1 MTAARLEGAAVCRQL
16 HLPASVGAPDQALTR
31 RCEQSCAPSDGDET
45 QPAVEACSIEV
56 PAMPVGVAHEVGHLR
71 GSGTPD
77 RAVAV
82 ARCVAFPQKSIQQ
95 AHIGQQ
101 PARSGWQRLSDPRRS
116 THSTLDRYHPA
127 ARRQIERR
135 HRSGGAGAQD
145 QDIGLDRSAQ
155 RLIPCGKRRTLS
167 IPERSS
173 SSAARGPTAAAT
185 ACAAGCRSSTS
196 TTDGNGP
203 LVGPARVST
212 TPIWSK

>member
-1 MTAARLEGAAVCRQL
+1 
-16 HLPASVGAPDQALTR
+16 
-31 RCEQSCAPSDGDET
+31 
-45 QPAVEACSIEV
+45 
-56 PAMPVGVAHEVGHLR
+56 MPVGIAHEVGHLR
-71 GSGTPD
+71 GSGAPD

-82 ARCVAFPQKSIQQ
+82 ARRVAFPQKSIQQ

-101 PARSGWQRLSDPRRS
+101 PARSGWQCLSDPRRS

-135 HRSGGAGAQD
+135 HRSGGAGAHN
-145 QDIGLDRSAQ
+145 QDIGVDRSAQ
-155 RLIPCGKRRTLS
+155 RLSPCGKRRTLS
-167 IPERSS
+167 IPERST

-185 ACAAGCRSSTS
+185 ACATGCRSSTS

-212 TPIWSK
+212 TPNVRSAFRFAADFTAGGGWIRTFRSARDHPRWEPSRCLSTSDL